1 MNSIGRNPFFYFSLF
16 LGVALG
22 LCFPFFFL
30 VLDIKQLGLSYTLT
44 NMYEVFKSQNIYAFS
59 TILFPFLCSS
69 ISGLYFYTS
78 SQNKKLVEQESYI
91 KNVLNTLT
99 DCILVCNS
107 VGKIQYANRT
117 YYNLYKSEDHSVSSL
132 LGIANLSRVPRGQFF
147 ELCLVNN
154 RGEKRSVNYIVYKLQ
169 NKSVSYEDNDFIISI
184 RDIEDIKQNE
194 EIIVSQREQ
203 LFEASKLSALGEMA
217 SGFAHEINNPL
228 AIIKGRLAIT
238 ERGIKKEEMSKEA
251 ILKNLE
257 ICKTTVE
264 RITKIIVG
272 LRNLAHGS
280 SSSESE
286 EVAVKNLVE
295 DPIIMAILKM
305 SGKGIDFST
314 DIKSVE
320 EELVVCNRIQ
330 ISQVLMNILGNAIDA
345 VEGQESPWIKLSV
358 EASDS
363 QVKFIVIDSGKGIPL
378 DVQKRMFNPMYTTK
392 SVGKGTGL
400 GLSISRAIVE
410 KHNGRIQLNNESPN
424 TCFEIILPRA
434 TVSKQLA
441 A

>member
-1 MNSIGRNPFFYFSLF
+1 
-16 LGVALG
+16 
-22 LCFPFFFL
+22 
-30 VLDIKQLGLSYTLT
+30 
-44 NMYEVFKSQNIYAFS
+44 
-59 TILFPFLCSS
+59 
-69 ISGLYFYTS
+69 
-78 SQNKKLVEQESYI
+78 
-91 KNVLNTLT
+91 
-99 DCILVCNS
+99 
-107 VGKIQYANRT
+107 
-117 YYNLYKSEDHSVSSL
+117 VSSL

-286 EVAVKNLVE
+286 EVAIKNLVE

-363 QVKFIVIDSGKGIPL
+363 QVKFNVIDSGKGIPL

-434 TVSKQLA
+434 TVSKQFA